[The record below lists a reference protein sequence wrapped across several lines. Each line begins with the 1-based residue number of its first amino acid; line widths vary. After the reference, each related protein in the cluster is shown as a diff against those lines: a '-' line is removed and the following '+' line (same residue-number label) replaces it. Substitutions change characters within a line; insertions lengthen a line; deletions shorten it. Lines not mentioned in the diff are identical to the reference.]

1 MAPSTFPAFLF
12 EKRHGGG
19 DAPQDALEAS
29 GKKMDISTMVAL
41 TIGVLALLATIF
53 QTLQQ
58 YLGTADGYRR
68 CGPGVMG
75 P

>member
-1 MAPSTFPAFLF
+1 MAPFAFSVTLF
-12 EKRHGGG
+12 EKRHGG
-19 DAPQDALEAS
+19 DAPESALEAS

-41 TIGVLALLATIF
+41 TIGLLALLATIF